1 MRNSE
6 VLRCSISNST
16 MPLANTRSD
25 CFTQIT
31 QVYGFG
37 FNRLHQIALRHN
49 KCQLPFQKVGFWLN

>member
-6 VLRCSISNST
+6 VLWCSISNST

-25 CFTQIT
+25 GFTQIT
-31 QVYGFG
+31 QIYGFD

-49 KCQLPFQKVGFWLN
+49 KCQLPFRKLAVG